1 MGSLKWSNLHSRYDV
16 RITLMGK
23 LNEQPTH
30 LYITKA
36 NSLCKINLGKLWEM
50 VRDRDRE
57 AWCAVTHGVAKSRT
71 QLADWTMSQILELWQ
86 VPKLF
91 LWSEVKW
98 MKVTQSCLDSLQPHG
113 LYSPR
118 NYPRQNTG
126 VGSRFLLQGIFPTRG
141 WNPGLLH
148 CRQIHY
154 KLSHKGSQVAHIP
167 SLPK

>member
-1 MGSLKWSNLHSRYDV
+1 MGSLKWSNLHSRCDV
-16 RITLMGK
+16 RITRMGR

-57 AWCAVTHGVAKSRT
+57 AWCAATHGVAKSRT
-71 QLADWTMSQILELWQ
+71 QLADWTTSQIFELWQ

-91 LWSEVKW
+91 LWSEVNES
-98 MKVTQSCLDSLQPHG
+98 QSVVSDSLQPHG
-113 LYSPR
+113 LYSPC
-118 NYPRQNTG
+118 NYPCQNTG

-148 CRQIHY
+148 CRQILY

>member
-91 LWSEVKW
+91 LWGEVKW
-98 MKVTQSCLDSLQPHG
+98 MKVTQSCLTLCNPMDYTVHVIIHARILEWVAVFFSRGSSQPG
-113 LYSPR
+113 DGIQVSCIA
-118 NYPRQNTG
+118 G
-126 VGSRFLLQGIFPTRG
+126 RFITSWATREA
-141 WNPGLLH
+141 
-148 CRQIHY
+148 
-154 KLSHKGSQVAHIP
+154 K
-167 SLPK
+167 